1 MKNIIVLFVL
11 LFIGIDGFSQLPSKV
26 EKLVGEW
33 SYKEGSGFEVWK
45 QQDDLLHGYAYRIN
59 KVGDTSMV
67 EDIQLKKINNSLV
80 YTLETYNQIGDSVV
94 TASNSFIGE
103 RRKMNFINVLS
114 ETPYS
119 ISYSFGFL
127 TRNKLKIKIRYVMGQ
142 DPVVLKLVR
151 VKD

>member
-1 MKNIIVLFVL
+1 MRKVIVLFVAL
-11 LFIGIDGFSQLPSKV
+11 ISFNGFAQLPSKV
-26 EKLVGEW
+26 KKLAGEW

-67 EDIQLKKINNSLV
+67 EDMQMKRINNSLV
-80 YTLETYNQIGDSVV
+80 YTLETYNHIEDSVV
-94 TASNSFIGE
+94 IVTNSFVGE
-103 RRKMNFINVLS
+103 KRKMSFINIQA

-119 ISYSFGFL
+119 IGYSFGFL
-127 TRNKLKIKIRYVMGQ
+127 SRNRLKIKIKYALGQ

-151 VKD
+151 VKE